1 MPLNQPTGNAM
12 TDRRTFLKQA
22 GLLAASLPLGVQ
34 ALADEAALSFS
45 SSPAEKWAQLRSL
58 FALDYSL
65 AHFSNFL
72 ITSHPAPVR
81 QAIEQLRAEFD
92 RNPAAS
98 VDYESEAIWKHEDN
112 ARNWAANYLGVKPS
126 QIALTGSTT
135 EGLALIYAGIHIKP
149 GQELLTS
156 AHEHNA
162 TYSALRFRKQKDA
175 TLMREIPLYQDPQ
188 KISTD
193 EVLHAIKSNLRPNT
207 RVLATTWVHS
217 GSGVKMPIGEIGAL
231 LREHNRGRDEADRV
245 LFCVD
250 GVHGFGVENVSFAD
264 LNCDYFIAGTHKWM
278 FGPRGT
284 GIICSATPTMTNLT
298 PTAASFSRPD
308 DSFASVMSPGGY
320 HSFEHRW
327 ALGKAFELHL
337 QLGKADVQ
345 ARIHQLNS
353 YLKQRLQT
361 LKGVQ
366 MVTPISADFSAGFT
380 FFKTPHV
387 DEDAIAAY
395 LTRNGV
401 IVDAVNR
408 DVGPVVRMAPGLLN
422 TEADVD
428 RAIALLAK
436 QL

>member
-1 MPLNQPTGNAM
+1 M

-22 GLLAASLPLGVQ
+22 GLLAASLPLGVP
-34 ALADEAALSFS
+34 ALAAEPTPSFS
-45 SSPAEKWAQLRSL
+45 VKQGEKWPQLRSL
-58 FALDYSL
+58 FELDYSL

-72 ITSHPAPVR
+72 ITSHPRPVR
-81 QAIEQLRAEFD
+81 EAIAQFRAELD
-92 RNPAAS
+92 RNPAAA

-112 ARNWAANYLGVKPS
+112 ARNWAANYLGVKPA

-135 EGLALIYAGIHIKP
+135 EGLSLIYTGIHIRP
-149 GQELLTS
+149 DQELLTTE
-156 AHEHNA
+156 HEHS
-162 TYSALRFRKQKDA
+162 SAYAAMRFRKQREN
-175 TLMREIPLYQDPQ
+175 TLMREIRLYDDPQ
-188 KISTD
+188 TLSVDQVVQK
-193 EVLHAIKSNLRPNT
+193 LKSELRPNT
-207 RVLATTWVHS
+207 RVLALTWVHS
-217 GSGVKMPIGEIGAL
+217 GSGVKLPIGEIGKMV
-231 LREHNRGRDEADRV
+231 REHNQGRAEADR
-245 LFCVD
+245 LLLCVD
-250 GVHGFGVENVSFAD
+250 GVHGFGIENVNFAD
-264 LNCDYFIAGTHKWM
+264 LNCDYFIAGTHKWL

-284 GIICSATPTMTNLT
+284 GIICSATAGMDNMT
-298 PTAASFSRPD
+298 PTVGSFSRPD

-337 QLGKADVQ
+337 LLGKADVQ

-353 YLKQRLQT
+353 YLKQRLQS

-366 MVTPISADFSAGFT
+366 LVTPISPAFSAGFT

-422 TEADVD
+422 TEADID
-428 RAIALLAK
+428 RAINLLAK

>member
-1 MPLNQPTGNAM
+1 M

-22 GLLAASLPLGVQ
+22 GLLAASLPLGVPV
-34 ALADEAALSFS
+34 LAAEPTPSFS
-45 SSPAEKWAQLRSL
+45 VKQGEKWPQLRSL
-58 FALDYSL
+58 FELDYSL

-72 ITSHPAPVR
+72 ITSHPRPVR
-81 QAIEQLRAEFD
+81 EAIAQFRAELD
-92 RNPAAS
+92 RNPAAA

-112 ARNWAANYLGVKPS
+112 ARNWAANYLAVKPA

-135 EGLALIYAGIHIKP
+135 EGLSLIYTGIHIRP
-149 GQELLTS
+149 DQELLTTE
-156 AHEHNA
+156 HEHS
-162 TYSALRFRKQKDA
+162 SAYAAMRFRKQREN
-175 TLMREIPLYQDPQ
+175 TLMREIRLYDDPQ
-188 KISTD
+188 TLSVDQVVQK
-193 EVLHAIKSNLRPNT
+193 LKSELRPNT
-207 RVLATTWVHS
+207 RVLALTWVHS
-217 GSGVKMPIGEIGAL
+217 GSGVKLPIGEIGKMV
-231 LREHNRGRDEADRV
+231 REHNQGRAEADR
-245 LFCVD
+245 LLLCVD
-250 GVHGFGVENVSFAD
+250 GVHGFGIENVNFAD
-264 LNCDYFIAGTHKWM
+264 LNCDYFIAGTHKWL

-284 GIICSATPTMTNLT
+284 GIICSATPGMDNMT
-298 PTAASFSRPD
+298 PTVGSFSRPD

-337 QLGKADVQ
+337 LLGKADVQ

-353 YLKQRLQT
+353 YLKQRLQS

-366 MVTPISADFSAGFT
+366 LVTPISPAFSAGFT

-422 TEADVD
+422 TEADID
-428 RAIALLAK
+428 RAINLLAR

>member
-1 MPLNQPTGNAM
+1 M
-12 TDRRTFLKQA
+12 TNRRTFLKQA
-22 GLLAASLPLGVQ
+22 GVLAASLPLGN
-34 ALADEAALSFS
+34 AACADDAAPIFTNKPS
-45 SSPAEKWAQLRSL
+45 EKWAQLRTL
-58 FALDYSL
+58 FELDYRL
-65 AHFSNFL
+65 AHFASFL
-72 ITSHPAPVR
+72 ITAHPKPVR
-81 QAIEQLRAEFD
+81 QAIEQFRAEFD
-92 RNPAAS
+92 RNPALA

-112 ARNWAANYLGVKPS
+112 VRNWAANYLAVKPA

-135 EGLALIYAGIHIKP
+135 EGLALIYGGIHIKP

-156 AHEHNA
+156 AHEHNS

-175 TLMREIPLYQDPQ
+175 TLMREIPLYKDPQ
-188 KISTD
+188 AISKD
-193 EVLHAIKSNLRPNT
+193 EVLQAIKSNLRPNT
-207 RVLATTWVHS
+207 RVLAMTWVHS
-217 GSGVKMPIGEIGAL
+217 GSGIKLPIGEIGAL

-250 GVHGFGVENVSFAD
+250 GVHGFGVENVNFAD
-264 LNCDYFIAGTHKWM
+264 LNCDYLIAGTHKWL

-284 GIICSATPTMTNLT
+284 GIICSATPTMANMT
-298 PTAASFSRPD
+298 PSVGSFSRPD

-337 QLGKADVQ
+337 LLGKADVQ

-361 LKGVQ
+361 VKGVQ
-366 MVTPISADFSAGFT
+366 LVTPISPGLSAGFT

-428 RAIALLAK
+428 RAINLLAN